1 MKYSAPSVIPTK
13 ARLAELRTK
22 RAGIQ
27 SFTLV
32 ELLIV
37 IAILA
42 VLAAAVVLVLNPAE
56 LLAQARDAERASDIA
71 AIDKAVKMFELDNP
85 ITSQGD
91 PNTLYTSLPDA
102 NSGCSSYALPTLP
115 SGWQYH
121 CVPVATLRNVDGTG
135 WVPLNLGLIK
145 GGSIIPSLPVDPKNN
160 ETFFYSYVPGGSWEL
175 NAVAESVKNY
185 AVASGDGGDDGYLFE
200 KGSDIKLAPYVNR
213 GLPLRVV
220 DPASVKIVV
229 VDYQNCGQNV
239 IGQLS
244 RTGFTDVVDISATA
258 VSWSDVAAYSPDVVI
273 ASQGCWGVSK
283 GALLNDLYDRG
294 YAIFSQGNDST
305 TTIRPIFTDIGISSG
320 TASGTITK
328 EGSHPTH
335 ENWTTTNNSG
345 SDSRRGITAVRPGG
359 VTVAKD
365 GTLGYSEIIY
375 LQEPN
380 KGRWFHIQPS
390 LVPNDILFTNAL
402 MYLAR

>member
-1 MKYSAPSVIPTK
+1 MSGFRK
-13 ARLAELRTK
+13 ACLR
-22 RAGIQ
+22 

-71 AIDKAVKMFELDNP
+71 AMDKAIKMFELDNP
-85 ITSQGD
+85 TVSQGD

-102 NSGCSSYALPTLP
+102 DSECSSYTLPSLP
-115 SGWQYH
+115 SGWRYN
-121 CVPVATLRNVDGTG
+121 CVTAGALRSVNGTG
-135 WVPLNLGLIK
+135 WIPVNFGLIK
-145 GGSIIPSLPVDPKNN
+145 GGAIISALPVDPKND
-160 ETFFYSYVPGGSWEL
+160 EIFFYSYIPGGSWEL

-185 AVASGDGGDDGYLFE
+185 DLASDDGGDDGYLFE
-200 KGSDIKLAPYVNR
+200 KGSDIKLAPYINR
-213 GLPLRVV
+213 ELPLRAV
-220 DPASVKIVV
+220 DPASVKVV
-229 VDYQNCGQNV
+229 VADYQNCGQNV
-239 IGQLS
+239 IGQLA

-283 GALLNDLYDRG
+283 ATLLNDLYDRG
-294 YAIFSQGNDST
+294 YAIFSQGNDT
-305 TTIRPIFTDIGISSG
+305 TTNIRPISADVSVSSG
-320 TASGTITK
+320 TAAGIITK

-345 SDSRRGITAVRPGG
+345 SDSRRGITSVRSGG
-359 VTVAKD
+359 VVVAVD
-365 GTLGYSEIIY
+365 GTLGYKEIIY

-380 KGRWFHIQPS
+380 KGRWFHMQPS
-390 LVPNDILFTNAL
+390 LVPNDTLFKNAL